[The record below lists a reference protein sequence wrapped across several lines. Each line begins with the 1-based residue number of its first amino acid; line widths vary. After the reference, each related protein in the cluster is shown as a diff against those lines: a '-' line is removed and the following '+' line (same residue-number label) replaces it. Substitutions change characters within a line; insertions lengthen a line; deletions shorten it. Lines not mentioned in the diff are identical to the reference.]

1 MYYLITSVVLI
12 LLALVLAY
20 NIIKIVPQS
29 EMWVVERL
37 GKYNKTLQPGLSVLI
52 PFIERV
58 VNRVNMKEILIDI
71 PQQDIIS
78 KDNASVS
85 IDAVCFIRIT
95 DPYKATYQVDNL
107 EYAIENLALVNI
119 RNELG
124 KMELDEILSSREV
137 LNSAITNQIDD
148 ATNPWGVKVQRVDIK
163 ELEPARSIK
172 ETMEKQIKAERE
184 KRAEILTA
192 ESIKKSKI
200 LQAEGENQSII
211 LRAEAREREAE
222 AEAKATKMLSEAIK
236 NGDDKAINY
245 FIAQKYTKALE
256 NIGSA
261 NNSKL
266 VLMPLEASNLIGSIA
281 GISQVVGG
289 QMFSNENVNKAIS
302 GSVFLKN
309 IKNPL
314 NKEDLCFLIKINN

>member
-163 ELEPARSIK
+163 ELEPARLIK

-211 LRAEAREREAE
+211 LRAEAEKREAELRAEAREREAE

-289 QMFSNENVNKAIS
+289 QVFSSENINKVIS
-302 GSVFLKN
+302 GNGVLK
-309 IKNPL
+309 
-314 NKEDLCFLIKINN
+314 

>member
-37 GKYNKTLQPGLSVLI
+37 GRYNKTLQPGLSVLI

-163 ELEPARSIK
+163 ELEPAKSIK

-211 LRAEAREREAE
+211 LRAEAEKREAELRAEAREREAE

-236 NGDDKAINY
+236 NGEDKAINY

-302 GSVFLKN
+302 GSGVLK
-309 IKNPL
+309 
-314 NKEDLCFLIKINN
+314 

>member
-1 MYYLITSVVLI
+1 MDFSLNYSLISTIAFVVFAIFLVTSIV
-12 LLALVLAY
+12 
-20 NIIKIVPQS
+20 KIVPQS

-37 GKYNKTLQPGLSVLI
+37 GKYNRTLSPGLSILI
-52 PFIERV
+52 PYVEKI
-58 VNRVNMKEILIDI
+58 VNKQTMKEIMIDI
-71 PQQDIIS
+71 PRQEIIS

-85 IDAVCFIRIT
+85 IDAVCFIRVT
-95 DPYKATYQVDNL
+95 DPLKATYQIEDID
-107 EYAIENLALVNI
+107 YAIENLALVNI

-192 ESIKKSKI
+192 ESIKRSQI
-200 LQAEGENQSII
+200 LKAEGENRAII
-211 LRAEAREREAE
+211 LRAEAEKMEAVLRAEAREREAE
-222 AEAKATKMLSEAIK
+222 AEAKSTQILSEAIK
-236 NGDDKAINY
+236 TGDEKAINY
-245 FIAQKYTKALE
+245 FIAQKYTEALK

-261 NNSKL
+261 PNSKL
-266 VLMPLEASNLIGSIA
+266 ILMPLEASNLIGSIS
-281 GISQVVGG
+281 GIAQVVG
-289 QMFSNENVNKAIS
+289 NVTDK
-302 GSVFLKN
+302 KQQ
-309 IKNPL
+309 
-314 NKEDLCFLIKINN
+314 

>member
-1 MYYLITSVVLI
+1 M
-12 LLALVLAY
+12 
-20 NIIKIVPQS
+20 
-29 EMWVVERL
+29 
-37 GKYNKTLQPGLSVLI
+37 
-52 PFIERV
+52 
-58 VNRVNMKEILIDI
+58 
-71 PQQDIIS
+71 
-78 KDNASVS
+78 
-85 IDAVCFIRIT
+85 
-95 DPYKATYQVDNL
+95 
-107 EYAIENLALVNI
+107 
-119 RNELG
+119 
-124 KMELDEILSSREV
+124 
-137 LNSAITNQIDD
+137 
-148 ATNPWGVKVQRVDIK
+148 KVQRVDLK

-172 ETMEKQIKAERE
+172 ETMEKQIKTERE

-200 LQAEGENQSII
+200 LQAEGESQSII
-211 LRAEAREREAE
+211 LRAE

-289 QMFSNENVNKAIS
+289 QVFSSENINKAIS
-302 GSVFLKN
+302 GNGVLK
-309 IKNPL
+309 
-314 NKEDLCFLIKINN
+314 

>member
-37 GKYNKTLQPGLSVLI
+37 GRYNKTLQPGLSVLI

-163 ELEPARSIK
+163 ELEPAKSIK

-211 LRAEAREREAE
+211 LRAEAEKREAELRAEAREREAE

-289 QMFSNENVNKAIS
+289 QVFSNENINKTVS
-302 GSVFLKN
+302 GSGVLK
-309 IKNPL
+309 
-314 NKEDLCFLIKINN
+314 

>member
-1 MYYLITSVVLI
+1 MDFSLNYSLISTIAFVVFAIFLVTSIV
-12 LLALVLAY
+12 
-20 NIIKIVPQS
+20 KIVPQS

-37 GKYNKTLQPGLSVLI
+37 GKYNRTLSPGLSILI
-52 PFIERV
+52 PFVEKI
-58 VNRVNMKEILIDI
+58 VNKQTMKEIMIDI
-71 PQQDIIS
+71 PRQEIIS

-85 IDAVCFIRIT
+85 LDAVCFIRVT
-95 DPYKATYQVDNL
+95 DPLKATYQIEDID
-107 EYAIENLALVNI
+107 YAIENLALVNI

-192 ESIKKSKI
+192 ESIKRSQI
-200 LQAEGENQSII
+200 LKAEGENRAII
-211 LRAEAREREAE
+211 LRAEAEKMEAVLRAEAREREAE
-222 AEAKATKMLSEAIK
+222 AEAKSTQILSEAIRT
-236 NGDDKAINY
+236 GDEKAINY
-245 FIAQKYTKALE
+245 FIAQKYTEALK

-261 NNSKL
+261 PNSKL
-266 VLMPLEASNLIGSIA
+266 ILMPLETSNLIGSIS
-281 GISQVVGG
+281 GIAQVVG
-289 QMFSNENVNKAIS
+289 NVTNNK
-302 GSVFLKN
+302 
-309 IKNPL
+309 
-314 NKEDLCFLIKINN
+314 

>member
-137 LNSAITNQIDD
+137 LNSAITNQIDE

-211 LRAEAREREAE
+211 LRAEAEKREAELRAEAREREAE

-256 NIGSA
+256 NIGSS

-281 GISQVVGG
+281 GISQVVSG
-289 QMFSNENVNKAIS
+289 QMFSNENINKAVS
-302 GSVFLKN
+302 GSGVLK
-309 IKNPL
+309 
-314 NKEDLCFLIKINN
+314 

>member
-1 MYYLITSVVLI
+1 VVLI

-37 GKYNKTLQPGLSVLI
+37 GRYNKTLQPGLSVLI

-211 LRAEAREREAE
+211 LRAEAEKREAELRAEAREREAE
-222 AEAKATKMLSEAIK
+222 AEARATKMLSEAIK
-236 NGDDKAINY
+236 NGEDKAINY

-289 QMFSNENVNKAIS
+289 QMFSNENINKAVS
-302 GSVFLKN
+302 GSGVLK
-309 IKNPL
+309 
-314 NKEDLCFLIKINN
+314 

>member
-12 LLALVLAY
+12 LLALILAY

-37 GKYNKTLQPGLSVLI
+37 GRYNKTLQPGLSVLI

-163 ELEPARSIK
+163 ELEPAKSIK

-211 LRAEAREREAE
+211 LRAEAEKREAELRAEAREREAE

-289 QMFSNENVNKAIS
+289 QMFSNENINKAVS
-302 GSVFLKN
+302 GNGVLK
-309 IKNPL
+309 
-314 NKEDLCFLIKINN
+314 

>member
-37 GKYNKTLQPGLSVLI
+37 GRYNKTLQPGLSVLI

-211 LRAEAREREAE
+211 LRAEAEKREAELRAEAREREAE

-236 NGDDKAINY
+236 NGEDKAINY

-266 VLMPLEASNLIGSIA
+266 VLMPLEASNLIGSIT

-289 QMFSNENVNKAIS
+289 QMFSNENINKAVS
-302 GSVFLKN
+302 GSGVLK
-309 IKNPL
+309 
-314 NKEDLCFLIKINN
+314 

>member
-211 LRAEAREREAE
+211 LRAEA
-222 AEAKATKMLSEAIK
+222 KATKMLSEAIK

>member
-29 EMWVVERL
+29 EMWVVEKL
-37 GKYNKTLQPGLSVLI
+37 GRYNKTLQPGLSVLI

-211 LRAEAREREAE
+211 LRAEAEKREAELRAEAREREAE

-266 VLMPLEASNLIGSIA
+266 VLMPLEASNLMGSIA

-289 QMFSNENVNKAIS
+289 QMFSNENINKAVS
-302 GSVFLKN
+302 GSGVLK
-309 IKNPL
+309 
-314 NKEDLCFLIKINN
+314 

>member
-37 GKYNKTLQPGLSVLI
+37 GRYNKTLQPGLSVLI

-211 LRAEAREREAE
+211 LRAEAEKREAELRAEAREREAE

-289 QMFSNENVNKAIS
+289 QMFSNENINKAVS
-302 GSVFLKN
+302 GSGVLK
-309 IKNPL
+309 
-314 NKEDLCFLIKINN
+314 

>member
-12 LLALVLAY
+12 LLALMLAY

-211 LRAEAREREAE
+211 LRAEAEKREAELRAEAREREAE

-289 QMFSNENVNKAIS
+289 QVFSSENINKVIS
-302 GSVFLKN
+302 GNGVLK
-309 IKNPL
+309 
-314 NKEDLCFLIKINN
+314 

>member
-211 LRAEAREREAE
+211 LRAEAEKREAELRAEAREREAE

-289 QMFSNENVNKAIS
+289 QVFSSENINKVIS
-302 GSVFLKN
+302 GNGVLK
-309 IKNPL
+309 
-314 NKEDLCFLIKINN
+314 

>member
-12 LLALVLAY
+12 LLALILAY

-211 LRAEAREREAE
+211 LRAEAEKREAELRAEAREREAE

-256 NIGSA
+256 NIGSS

-289 QMFSNENVNKAIS
+289 QMFSNENINKAVS
-302 GSVFLKN
+302 GNGVLK
-309 IKNPL
+309 
-314 NKEDLCFLIKINN
+314 

>member
-37 GKYNKTLQPGLSVLI
+37 GRYNKTLQPGLSVLI

-211 LRAEAREREAE
+211 LRAEAEKREAELRAEAREREAE
-222 AEAKATKMLSEAIK
+222 AEARATKMLSEAIK
-236 NGDDKAINY
+236 NGEDKAINY

-289 QMFSNENVNKAIS
+289 QMFSNENINKAVS
-302 GSVFLKN
+302 GNGVLK
-309 IKNPL
+309 
-314 NKEDLCFLIKINN
+314 

>member
-37 GKYNKTLQPGLSVLI
+37 GRYNKTLQPGLSVLI

-137 LNSAITNQIDD
+137 LNNAITNQIDD

-200 LQAEGENQSII
+200 LQADGENQSII
-211 LRAEAREREAE
+211 LRAEAEKREAELRAEAREREAE

-256 NIGSA
+256 NIGSSS
-261 NNSKL
+261 NSKL
-266 VLMPLEASNLIGSIA
+266 VLMPLEASNLIGSIT

-289 QMFSNENVNKAIS
+289 QMFSNENINKAVS
-302 GSVFLKN
+302 GSGVLK
-309 IKNPL
+309 
-314 NKEDLCFLIKINN
+314 

>member
-211 LRAEAREREAE
+211 LRAEAEKREAELRAEAREREAE

-261 NNSKL
+261 GNSKL

-289 QMFSNENVNKAIS
+289 QVFSNENINKAMS
-302 GSVFLKN
+302 GNGVLK
-309 IKNPL
+309 
-314 NKEDLCFLIKINN
+314 

>member
-211 LRAEAREREAE
+211 LRAEAEKREAELRAEAREREAE

-256 NIGSA
+256 NIGSS

-289 QMFSNENVNKAIS
+289 QMFSNENINKAVS
-302 GSVFLKN
+302 GNGVLK
-309 IKNPL
+309 
-314 NKEDLCFLIKINN
+314 

>member
-1 MYYLITSVVLI
+1 MYYLITSMVLI

-137 LNSAITNQIDD
+137 LNSAITNQIDE

-211 LRAEAREREAE
+211 LRAEAEKREAELRAEAREREAE

-236 NGDDKAINY
+236 DGDDKAINY

-261 NNSKL
+261 SNSKL

-281 GISQVVGG
+281 GVSQVVGG
-289 QMFSNENVNKAIS
+289 QMFSNENINKAVS
-302 GSVFLKN
+302 GSGVLK
-309 IKNPL
+309 
-314 NKEDLCFLIKINN
+314 

>member
-37 GKYNKTLQPGLSVLI
+37 GRYNKTLQPGLSVLI

-163 ELEPARSIK
+163 ELEPAKSIK

-211 LRAEAREREAE
+211 LRAEAEKREAELRAEAREREAE

-256 NIGSA
+256 NIGGA

-289 QMFSNENVNKAIS
+289 QMFSNENINKAVS
-302 GSVFLKN
+302 GNGVLK
-309 IKNPL
+309 
-314 NKEDLCFLIKINN
+314 

>member
-1 MYYLITSVVLI
+1 MDYSLNYSLIATIAFVVFAVILVTSIV
-12 LLALVLAY
+12 
-20 NIIKIVPQS
+20 KIVPQS

-37 GKYNKTLQPGLSVLI
+37 GKYNRTLSPGLSILI
-52 PFIERV
+52 PFVEKI
-58 VNRVNMKEILIDI
+58 VNKQTMKEIMIDI
-71 PQQDIIS
+71 PRQEIIS

-85 IDAVCFIRIT
+85 IDAVCFIRVT
-95 DPYKATYQVDNL
+95 DPLKATYQIEDID
-107 EYAIENLALVNI
+107 YAIENLALVNI

-192 ESIKKSKI
+192 ESIKRSQI
-200 LQAEGENQSII
+200 LKAEGENRAII
-211 LRAEAREREAE
+211 LRAEAEKMEAMLRAEAREREAE
-222 AEAKATKMLSEAIK
+222 AEAKSTQILSEAIRT
-236 NGDDKAINY
+236 GDEKAINY
-245 FIAQKYTKALE
+245 FIAQKYTEALK

-261 NNSKL
+261 PNSKL
-266 VLMPLEASNLIGSIA
+266 ILMPLEASNLIGSIS
-281 GISQVVGG
+281 GIAQVVG
-289 QMFSNENVNKAIS
+289 NITNNKQQ
-302 GSVFLKN
+302 
-309 IKNPL
+309 
-314 NKEDLCFLIKINN
+314 

>member
-1 MYYLITSVVLI
+1 M
-12 LLALVLAY
+12 
-20 NIIKIVPQS
+20 
-29 EMWVVERL
+29 
-37 GKYNKTLQPGLSVLI
+37 
-52 PFIERV
+52 
-58 VNRVNMKEILIDI
+58 
-71 PQQDIIS
+71 
-78 KDNASVS
+78 
-85 IDAVCFIRIT
+85 
-95 DPYKATYQVDNL
+95 
-107 EYAIENLALVNI
+107 
-119 RNELG
+119 
-124 KMELDEILSSREV
+124 
-137 LNSAITNQIDD
+137 
-148 ATNPWGVKVQRVDIK
+148 KVQRVDIK

-172 ETMEKQIKAERE
+172 ETMEKQIKTERE

-200 LQAEGENQSII
+200 LQAEGESQSII
-211 LRAEAREREAE
+211 LRAE

-289 QMFSNENVNKAIS
+289 QVFSSGNINKVIS
-302 GSVFLKN
+302 GNGVLK
-309 IKNPL
+309 
-314 NKEDLCFLIKINN
+314 

>member
-12 LLALVLAY
+12 LLALILAY

-58 VNRVNMKEILIDI
+58 VNKVNMREILIDI

-137 LNSAITNQIDD
+137 LNSAITNQIDE

-163 ELEPARSIK
+163 QLEPARSIK

-211 LRAEAREREAE
+211 LRAEAEKREAELRAEAREREAE

-256 NIGSA
+256 NIGSSS
-261 NNSKL
+261 NSKL
-266 VLMPLEASNLIGSIA
+266 VLMPLEASNLIGSIT

-289 QMFSNENVNKAIS
+289 QMFSNENINKAVS
-302 GSVFLKN
+302 GSGVLK
-309 IKNPL
+309 
-314 NKEDLCFLIKINN
+314 

>member
-37 GKYNKTLQPGLSVLI
+37 GRYNKTLQPGLFVLI

-163 ELEPARSIK
+163 ELEPAKSIK

-211 LRAEAREREAE
+211 LRAEAEKREAELRAEAREREAE

-289 QMFSNENVNKAIS
+289 QMFSNENVNKTIS
-302 GSVFLKN
+302 GSGVLK
-309 IKNPL
+309 
-314 NKEDLCFLIKINN
+314 

>member
-37 GKYNKTLQPGLSVLI
+37 GRYNKTLQPGLSVLI

-163 ELEPARSIK
+163 ELEPAKSIK

-211 LRAEAREREAE
+211 LRAEAEKREAELRAEAREREAE

-289 QMFSNENVNKAIS
+289 QVFSSENINKVIS
-302 GSVFLKN
+302 GNGVLK
-309 IKNPL
+309 
-314 NKEDLCFLIKINN
+314 

>member
-1 MYYLITSVVLI
+1 MDYSLNYSLIATIAFVVFAVILVTSIV
-12 LLALVLAY
+12 
-20 NIIKIVPQS
+20 KIVPQS

-37 GKYNKTLQPGLSVLI
+37 GKYNRTLSPGLSILI
-52 PFIERV
+52 PFVEKI
-58 VNRVNMKEILIDI
+58 VNKQTMKEIMIDI
-71 PQQDIIS
+71 PRQEIIS

-85 IDAVCFIRIT
+85 IDAVCFIRVT
-95 DPYKATYQVDNL
+95 DPLKATYQIEDID
-107 EYAIENLALVNI
+107 YAIENLALVNI

-192 ESIKKSKI
+192 ESIKRSQI
-200 LQAEGENQSII
+200 LKAEGENRAII
-211 LRAEAREREAE
+211 LRAEAEKMEAVLRAEAREREAE
-222 AEAKATKMLSEAIK
+222 AEAKSTQILSEAIK
-236 NGDDKAINY
+236 TGDEKAINY
-245 FIAQKYTKALE
+245 FIAQKYTEALK

-261 NNSKL
+261 PNSKL
-266 VLMPLEASNLIGSIA
+266 ILMPLEASNLIGSIS
-281 GISQVVGG
+281 GIAQVVG
-289 QMFSNENVNKAIS
+289 NVTDK
-302 GSVFLKN
+302 KQQ
-309 IKNPL
+309 
-314 NKEDLCFLIKINN
+314 

>member
-37 GKYNKTLQPGLSVLI
+37 GRYNKTLQPGLSVLI

-211 LRAEAREREAE
+211 LRAEAEKREAELRAEAREREAE
-222 AEAKATKMLSEAIK
+222 AEARATKMLSEAIK
-236 NGDDKAINY
+236 NGEDKAINY

-289 QMFSNENVNKAIS
+289 QMFSNENINKAVS
-302 GSVFLKN
+302 GSGVLK
-309 IKNPL
+309 
-314 NKEDLCFLIKINN
+314 

>member
-37 GKYNKTLQPGLSVLI
+37 GRYNKTLQPGLSVLI

-163 ELEPARSIK
+163 ELEPAKSIK

-211 LRAEAREREAE
+211 LRAEAEKREAELRAEAREREAE

-236 NGDDKAINY
+236 NGEDKAINY

-266 VLMPLEASNLIGSIA
+266 VLMPLEASNLIGSIT

-289 QMFSNENVNKAIS
+289 QMFSNENINKAVS
-302 GSVFLKN
+302 GSGVLK
-309 IKNPL
+309 
-314 NKEDLCFLIKINN
+314 

>member
-20 NIIKIVPQS
+20 NIIKIAPQS

-37 GKYNKTLQPGLSVLI
+37 GRYNKTLQPGLSVLI

-211 LRAEAREREAE
+211 LRAEAEKREAELRAEAREREAE
-222 AEAKATKMLSEAIK
+222 AEARATKMLSEAIK
-236 NGDDKAINY
+236 NGEDKAINY

-289 QMFSNENVNKAIS
+289 QMFSNENINKAVS
-302 GSVFLKN
+302 GNGVLK
-309 IKNPL
+309 
-314 NKEDLCFLIKINN
+314 

>member
-37 GKYNKTLQPGLSVLI
+37 GRYNKTLQPGLSVLI
-52 PFIERV
+52 PFIERI

-211 LRAEAREREAE
+211 LRAEAEKREAELRAEAREREAE

-236 NGDDKAINY
+236 NGEDKAINY

-266 VLMPLEASNLIGSIA
+266 VLIPLEASNLIGSIT

-289 QMFSNENVNKAIS
+289 QMFSNENINKAVS
-302 GSVFLKN
+302 GSGVLK
-309 IKNPL
+309 
-314 NKEDLCFLIKINN
+314 

>member
-37 GKYNKTLQPGLSVLI
+37 GRYNKTLQPGLSVLI

-163 ELEPARSIK
+163 ELEPAKSIK

-211 LRAEAREREAE
+211 LRAEAEKREAELRAEAREREAE

-289 QMFSNENVNKAIS
+289 QMFSNENVNKTIS
-302 GSVFLKN
+302 GSGVLK
-309 IKNPL
+309 
-314 NKEDLCFLIKINN
+314 

>member
-211 LRAEAREREAE
+211 LRAEAEKREAELRAEAREREAE

-256 NIGSA
+256 NIGSSS
-261 NNSKL
+261 NSKL

-289 QMFSNENVNKAIS
+289 QMFSNENINKAVS
-302 GSVFLKN
+302 GNGVLK
-309 IKNPL
+309 
-314 NKEDLCFLIKINN
+314 

>member
-37 GKYNKTLQPGLSVLI
+37 GRYNKTLQPGLSVLI

-58 VNRVNMKEILIDI
+58 VNKVNMREILIDI

-137 LNSAITNQIDD
+137 LNSAITNQIDE

-163 ELEPARSIK
+163 QLEPARSIK

-211 LRAEAREREAE
+211 LRAEAEKREAELRAEAREREAE
-222 AEAKATKMLSEAIK
+222 AEARATKMLSEAIK

-256 NIGSA
+256 NIGSS

-289 QMFSNENVNKAIS
+289 QMFSNENVNKTIS
-302 GSVFLKN
+302 GSGVLK
-309 IKNPL
+309 
-314 NKEDLCFLIKINN
+314 

>member
-163 ELEPARSIK
+163 ELEPAKSIK

-211 LRAEAREREAE
+211 LRAEAEKREAELRAEAREREAE

-256 NIGSA
+256 NIGGA

-289 QMFSNENVNKAIS
+289 QMFSNENINKAVS
-302 GSVFLKN
+302 GNGVLK
-309 IKNPL
+309 
-314 NKEDLCFLIKINN
+314 

>member
-37 GKYNKTLQPGLSVLI
+37 GRYNKTLQPGLSVLI

-211 LRAEAREREAE
+211 LRAEAEKREAELRAEAREREAE

-256 NIGSA
+256 NIGSSS
-261 NNSKL
+261 NSKL
-266 VLMPLEASNLIGSIA
+266 VLMPLEASNLMGSIA

-289 QMFSNENVNKAIS
+289 QMFSNENINKAVS
-302 GSVFLKN
+302 GSGVLK
-309 IKNPL
+309 
-314 NKEDLCFLIKINN
+314 